1 MSRVVPSGARS
12 KKVQFILSGM
22 NPICVSAQARIEHG
36 LRTTENCNLIG
47 NKWAV
52 DMLRK
57 HIVNGTTRHAY
68 LFAGPPGLGRRTLAL
83 RFAQALNCITPAAP
97 GIPCGE
103 CRDCKQIAA
112 MHHADMTVIQAESE
126 GGTLK
131 VDQIREAR
139 RTLVLKPYQASY
151 RVALFLRFQE
161 ANDNAANALLKTLEE
176 APSYAVLILTA
187 DNPEQLLPTIVSRCE
202 VLRLRPLRVD
212 DVTNELERRGI
223 ENGRAKLI
231 AHISGGRFGYALR
244 LLEDDALLGWR
255 EERLND
261 LQTLLSA
268 SRVEKFAYAEKLSK
282 DKESMRQAI
291 LVWLSYWRDVM
302 LRTVQAETPLVNVD
316 RNLEIEDVAGKLD
329 LSAARQMVCTL
340 EGALEKME
348 RNVNSR
354 LLAEVLLLDLPKV

>member
-1 MSRVVPSGARS
+1 M
-12 KKVQFILSGM
+12 M
-22 NPICVSAQARIEHG
+22 N
-36 LRTTENCNLIG
+36 NNWNLVG
-47 NKWAV
+47 HEWAV
-52 DMLRK
+52 DMLKK
-57 HIVNGTTRHAY
+57 HVIHGTTRHAY

-83 RFAQALNCITPAAP
+83 RFAQALNCPTPVDA

-112 MHHADMTVIQAESE
+112 MQHADLTIIQAESE

-131 VDQIREAR
+131 VDQIRETR
-139 RTLVLKPYQASY
+139 RTLTLKPYQANY

-202 VLRLRPLRVD
+202 VLRLRPLKIESVQSA
-212 DVTNELERRGI
+212 LENRGV
-223 ENGRAKLI
+223 ETSLAKLI

-244 LLEDDALLGWR
+244 LIENEALREKR

-261 LQTLLSA
+261 LQSLISA
-268 SRVEKFAYAEKLSK
+268 SRVEKFAYADKLAR
-282 DKESMRQAI
+282 DKESMRQAVLI
-291 LVWLSYWRDVM
+291 WLSYWRDVM
-302 LRTVQAETPLVNVD
+302 LRSAQAETPLVNVD
-316 RNLEIEDVAGKLD
+316 RNVEIEDLAGRLD
-329 LSAARQMVCTL
+329 LSIARRAVSDF
-340 EGALEKME
+340 EDVLEKME